1 MAFQH
6 IALAAML
13 LGLSPQDEPAVLPD
27 IVVEAAPR
35 TVETARRYVD
45 QVAGAPK
52 HAISLATWQT
62 PLCIETVNLSAAA
75 AQIITAQIAAR
86 AAAVGVATRTSAC
99 RPNVSLI
106 GTSDGRHTAT
116 ELTQAYPD
124 AFKASSGDTQGD
136 RSELRRFV
144 ERDAP
149 VRWWTISAQ
158 FDTENQVFAEPLW
171 NARAV
176 RRETGA
182 ASMFNQNLVRA
193 MVQTIVILD
202 ANRTAVAPAEA
213 LADYIAMTVLA
224 EINPDAVLGSERTV
238 LKLWE
243 PQSHASGMTPW
254 DIRYLS
260 ALYCAR
266 VTQPG
271 GGAPIRSRF
280 QLADIA
286 RRMMEAPGE
295 ERSASD
301 TSCD

>member
-1 MAFQH
+1 MSIQAIAFTMM
-6 IALAAML
+6 LAGA
-13 LGLSPQDEPAVLPD
+13 GQQNDPAVLPE

-45 QVAGAPK
+45 QVAGAPR

-62 PLCIETVNLSAAA
+62 PLCVETVNLRADA
-75 AQIITAQIAAR
+75 AQIIIAQITAR
-86 AAAVGVATRTSAC
+86 AADVGVETRTSAC

-106 GTSDGRHTAT
+106 GTSDGRYTAA
-116 ELTQAYPD
+116 ELTAAYPK

-136 RSELRRFV
+136 PSDLRRFV

-158 FDTENQVFAEPLW
+158 FDTEHRVFAEPLW
-171 NARAV
+171 NAQAV

-193 MVQTIVILD
+193 MVQTIVIID
-202 ANRTAVAPAEA
+202 ANRTAAASAEA

-224 EINPDAVLGSERTV
+224 EVNPDAVLGSEATV
-238 LKLWE
+238 LRLWE
-243 PQSHASGMTPW
+243 PQSDVSGMTPW
-254 DIRYLS
+254 DVRYLG

-271 GGAPIRSRF
+271 AGAPIRSRF

-286 RRMMEAPGE
+286 RRMMDAPHE
-295 ERSASD
+295 ERSASGRP
-301 TSCD
+301 CD